1 MPDKNS
7 PTSLEFQV
15 FDPERQELRVVVI
28 HPPKRRYWVH
38 ALLFLATVFTT
49 LCIGA
54 KLQYNFEHNLGSFA
68 GDDGFWPWSWVL
80 EDWHRLAMGIPFSAC
95 LLGILT
101 AHEFGHYIYCVRR
114 GVYATLP
121 YFIPAPTLVG
131 TMGAFIRIRSPIRTR
146 ADLFDIGIAGPIAG
160 FLVAMPVL
168 FYSLMGAKPLTA
180 EAADNGLMLGLP
192 LVFKIAHWILAAF
205 GNSVATQFPVNGLY
219 LPPTA
224 IAAWFGMFATALNL
238 IPGGQLDGGHIIFAL
253 RPRLHRPVSFVC
265 IAAMMVMSWQ
275 LWIGWLLWAVILRMT
290 GERHPDVP
298 HYPEPGKKRWILGA
312 VALAMLAVTFIS
324 DPFPKHTQQDAST
337 VHDLLENFR
346 NERLNKQQPPAQQT
360 PQQPSR

>member
-1 MPDKNS
+1 
-7 PTSLEFQV
+7 
-15 FDPERQELRVVVI
+15 
-28 HPPKRRYWVH
+28 VH
-38 ALLFLATVFTT
+38 ALLFLATVFAT

-160 FLVAMPVL
+160 FLVALPVL
-168 FYSLMGAKPLTA
+168 FYSLMGAKPLTGD
-180 EAADNGLMLGLP
+180 AADNGLMLGLP

>member
-1 MPDKNS
+1 
-7 PTSLEFQV
+7 
-15 FDPERQELRVVVI
+15 
-28 HPPKRRYWVH
+28 
-38 ALLFLATVFTT
+38 
-49 LCIGA
+49 
-54 KLQYNFEHNLGSFA
+54 
-68 GDDGFWPWSWVL
+68 
-80 EDWHRLAMGIPFSAC
+80 MGIPFSAC

-160 FLVAMPVL
+160 FLVAVPVL
-168 FYSLMGAKPLTA
+168 FYSLMGAKPLTGD
-180 EAADNGLMLGLP
+180 AADNGLMLGLP

-205 GNSVATQFPVNGLY
+205 GNSVAAQFPVNGLY
-219 LPPTA
+219 LPPMA

-253 RPRLHRPVSFVC
+253 RPRWHRPVSFIC

-298 HYPEPGKKRWILGA
+298 HYPEPGNRRWILGA
-312 VALAMLAVTFIS
+312 VALAMLAVTFVS

-337 VHDLLENFR
+337 VHDLLERFR
-346 NERLNKQQPPAQQT
+346 NDRQKKQPPEQQT
-360 PQQPSR
+360 PQAPSR